1 MDFDEVL
8 LKRGAYYL
16 SPYFLV
22 RYNSRSEE
30 KDRYIEYGKKIIVN
44 GPSPLYL
51 SDTQKKWNAFP
62 TRHQHGNLSM
72 EVSRFS
78 METSK

>member
-16 SPYFLV
+16 SPYFLI
-22 RYNSRSEE
+22 RYNSRTEE
-30 KDRYIEYGKKIIVN
+30 KDKYVEYGKKIIVK

-51 SDTQKKWNAFP
+51 SDAYKKWNTFP
-62 TRHQHGNLSM
+62 TRHQHGHISM
-72 EVSRFS
+72 EVDKFS
-78 METSK
+78 LQNI